1 MVDWNSPAEVAK
13 DGVAFDRFMHALL
26 GLYIWEWVI
35 SLEFDWQYISGKK
48 TFRWP
53 MIFYFLNRYCLLFAL
68 IGIAIALNVTEEI
81 NCQGLYTFNQCFGN
95 AAIGLASINLSL
107 RTMAVW
113 SRRWYIVVPLVLVIL
128 GHWSL
133 LLHGILLKAA
143 WIPGTGC
150 AIIETDSQILAA
162 TFIYSMVFDFTVLSL
177 TAFKLLYPATGRSKL
192 VELIFNDGLIYFVI
206 AQFDC
211 NGNILRLL
219 PHYHLISPPDIHA
232 PKSQPVMSIIANVPA
247 AIASTIVACRI
258 VRRLSNFTSQGAEM
272 FPSTTQGSTLAFRSN
287 MSGLRPKLSTK
298 VSTVKSEGVHVQM
311 ETFESPI
318 DKSAYA
324 EYDATG
330 KLTRGDSYDPE
341 AQVIS
346 DEFKRPPY

>member
-1 MVDWNSPAEVAK
+1 MVDWMSPTELAK
-13 DGVAFDRFMHALL
+13 DAKAFDRFMHTLL

-35 SLEFDWQYISGKK
+35 SLDFDWQYISGKK
-48 TFRWP
+48 RFRWP
-53 MIFYFLNRYCLLFAL
+53 MFFYFLNRYCLLFAL
-68 IGIAIALNVTEEI
+68 IGISIALNVTTEV

-113 SRRWYIVVPLVLVIL
+113 TRRWYIVVPLVLIIL

-143 WIPGTGC
+143 WVPGQGC
-150 AIIETDSQILAA
+150 VIIETDSTILAA
-162 TFIYSMVFDFTVLSL
+162 TFIYSMVFDFVVLSL
-177 TAFKLLYPATGRSKL
+177 TAFKLLSPPTGRSRL

-206 AQFDC
+206 AFLA
-211 NGNILRLL
+211 NLIATIFMLL
-219 PHYHLISPPDIHA
+219 NLNAI
-232 PKSQPVMSIIANVPA
+232 MSIIANVPA

-258 VRRLSNFTSQGAEM
+258 VRRLNNFTSQGPEM
-272 FPSTTQGSTLAFRSN
+272 FPTTTQGSTIAFRSN
-287 MSGLRPKLSTK
+287 LSGIRPKISTK
-298 VSTVKSEGVHVQM
+298 VSAMKSEGVHVQM
-311 ETFESPI
+311 ETFESPT
-318 DKSAYA
+318 DKSAYMG
-324 EYDATG
+324 YDVSG
-330 KLTRGDSYDPE
+330 KVVGADSYDPE